1 MRVLINNGYSNK
13 QFHEELTKFKSMIN
27 NAEEVQTA
35 NSIPIFYK
43 NQMSS
48 AYKIDER
55 VLKTILAR
63 NIATNSSDTKLN
75 LFIYYKNK
83 KATNLILKN
92 KLQDQGT
99 LKWMLFIQETNM
111 YSEMMIPHAYMMI
124 PHAYMM
130 IPHAYMMIP
139 HASCHI

>member
-1 MRVLINNGYSNK
+1 
-13 QFHEELTKFKSMIN
+13 
-27 NAEEVQTA
+27 
-35 NSIPIFYK
+35 
-43 NQMSS
+43 MSS

-124 PHAYMM
+124 PHA
-130 IPHAYMMIP
+130 
-139 HASCHI
+139 SCHI